1 MSSTLIRRRLNLA
14 SENANQ
20 RLISPELNS
29 FRKNNKKWQRIL
41 SLNSSEKERKTLGPV
56 SEKILDQVALDV
68 KRAFS
73 FKNQS
78 FSGKNIKF
86 VR

>member
-1 MSSTLIRRRLNLA
+1 MSTTLIRRRLNVEG
-14 SENANQ
+14 ENTNV
-20 RLISPELNS
+20 RLMSHELDN

-56 SEKILDQVALDV
+56 SEKILDQVVLDV

-78 FSGKNIKF
+78 FSSKNIKF
-86 VR
+86 AQ

>member
-1 MSSTLIRRRLNLA
+1 MSTTLIRRRLNVA
-14 SENANQ
+14 SENTNG
-20 RLISPELNS
+20 RFMSHELDN
-29 FRKNNKKWQRIL
+29 FRKNNKKWQRII
-41 SLNSSEKERKTLGPV
+41 SLNSIEKERKTLGPV

-78 FSGKNIKF
+78 FSSKNIKF
-86 VR
+86 AR